1 MASFNKFNQ
10 FCEYVFEA
18 GVNLQSDSTK
28 VMLTNTAPVATNSLY
43 GDISGTELG
52 TGAGYAT
59 GGATVTLTSSSQT
72 GGLYKY
78 IASCAS
84 PTWTASGSMGPVRY
98 VVMYDNTAT
107 TPLKPLIG
115 WWDYGSSITLSSGDT
130 FTVQLDAVNGVLQ
143 MS

>member
-1 MASFNKFNQ
+1 
-10 FCEYVFEA
+10 
-18 GVNLQSDSTK
+18 
-28 VMLTNTAPVATNSLY
+28 
-43 GDISGTELG
+43 
-52 TGAGYAT
+52 
-59 GGATVTLTSSSQT
+59 
-72 GGLYKY
+72 
-78 IASCAS
+78 
-84 PTWTASGSMGPVRY
+84 MGPFRY